1 MNEKIWVALFLMIGM
16 IFVGMGI
23 GSRPVSAYGESSGPW
38 TAGEKAQVIK
48 LLQQIE
54 SNTR

>member
-1 MNEKIWVALFLMIGM
+1 MSEKIWVALFLMIGM
-16 IFVGMGI
+16 VFVGMGI

-54 SNTR
+54 ANTR